1 MKIIERNEESEKKE
15 QQLKKEEE
23 AYLKL
28 LDEGAKSDYGKAIEE
43 IFNEEIE
50 IFEEEMKSI
59 EVAEMEAFHSKT
71 KKEKEQVLQRM
82 SSRYNIRI
90 GIVSILQQIKSRL
103 F

>member
-28 LDEGAKSDYGKAIEE
+28 LEEGAKSDYGKAIEE

-50 IFEEEMKSI
+50 IFEEEMKGI
-59 EVAEMEAFHSKT
+59 EIAEMEAFHVKT

-90 GIVSILQQIKSRL
+90 GIVTILQQIKSRL